1 MSKKFGKSISLK
13 SLAKREDGIDIP
25 MSWGEW
31 ESFYGVDLYTLYEEA
46 RDYLEKSGVLKVLD
60 RDPNEEIDALYVAMN
75 FDEWAPVLF
84 KRLNTERKRQSRQK
98 KRSISLSEPE
108 EVADKQNP
116 EQNLEWKIFF
126 SELLSSRDLLKELGK
141 NAANILKIKRED
153 PDTTQDEIATKLGI
167 RRETVNRTLKK
178 IKTYL
183 ATIK

>member
-1 MSKKFGKSISLK
+1 
-13 SLAKREDGIDIP
+13 
-25 MSWGEW
+25 
-31 ESFYGVDLYTLYEEA
+31 
-46 RDYLEKSGVLKVLD
+46 
-60 RDPNEEIDALYVAMN
+60 
-75 FDEWAPVLF
+75 
-84 KRLNTERKRQSRQK
+84 
-98 KRSISLSEPE
+98 LSEPE